1 MTNTNDI
8 DRFSNLLADLYDGP
22 FEAVPWTRFL
32 QTLRAWTDVD
42 MTFLILRPPGPGN
55 NGLILNAGL
64 ESVKPHA
71 ANIYADGLYAL
82 DPFVN
87 LPVGRVVTLDEY
99 IGNDTLRAS
108 EFYLSCLAPSGI
120 FHIAGIDL
128 QLADGFKASL
138 RLTRGADDRAFTN
151 TDRGFLQR
159 LVPHLERSIT
169 IHARFARIETE
180 RSLYD
185 RTMAQLSLGTIILD
199 EHRQVLRMNQI
210 AANLLAQKDGVRLLE
225 NQIHLDRSQD
235 NARLRSMIS
244 DAILAQRSGQTQL
257 VQAITIA
264 RGQKASAGRTPEART
279 PLNMIVRPVAQTE
292 FSDGQG
298 CASVALF
305 LSDPELPM
313 QASTDILAQL
323 FDLTPAESRLALQL
337 TNGASLEEASAEL
350 GISRNTARAHLRSIF
365 AKTCVTQQTMLVSL
379 ILKSVAVLTHVES

>member
-1 MTNTNDI
+1 MHQAIDI
-8 DRFSNLLADLYDGP
+8 DRFSELLTSLYDGP
-22 FEAVPWTRFL
+22 FESVPWTRFL
-32 QTLRAWTDVD
+32 QALRTWVDVD
-42 MTFLILRPPGPGN
+42 MTFLILRPPGPGD
-55 NGLILNAGL
+55 NGMIFNAGI
-64 ESVKPHA
+64 ESIKPRA
-71 ANIYADGLYAL
+71 GNMYADGMYAL

-87 LPVGRVVTLDEY
+87 LPAGRVVTLDEY

-108 EFYLSCLAPSGI
+108 EFYLSCLKPSGI

-128 QLADGFKASL
+128 LLQDGFKASL
-138 RLTRGADDRAFTN
+138 RLTRGAEDRAFKN
-151 TDRGFLQR
+151 SDREFLQR
-159 LVPHLERSIT
+159 LVPHLERAIA

-199 EHRQVLRMNQI
+199 EHRHVMRMNRI
-210 AANLLAQKDGVRLLE
+210 AENLLAQKDGVRLLE

-235 NARLRSMIS
+235 NARLRSIIT
-244 DAILAQRSGQTQL
+244 DAIDAQRHGQTQL
-257 VQAITIA
+257 VQAMAIA
-264 RGQKASAGRTPEART
+264 RGQKTPGHGRA
-279 PLNMIVRPVAQTE
+279 PLNMVIRPVTQTE

-298 CASVALF
+298 CPSVALF

-337 TNGASLEEASAEL
+337 TNGASLEEASSEL

-365 AKTCVTQQTMLVSL
+365 AKTGVTQQTMLVSL
-379 ILKSVAVLTHVES
+379 ILKSVAVLTTP